1 MQHVCF
7 SSEER
12 RAVVGIRLLESTAT
26 LIWIMKAAYEHVDF
40 GEGCSV
46 RVYHRRL
53 PLIPFERHHHPEY
66 ELTLTMNSQGRRY
79 IGDSVAVYGDDDLV
93 LVPPDL
99 PHTWSS
105 NRSINASQPQVAI
118 VVWFDGSW
126 VRRFADLCPE
136 YADLRNLLRRAAC
149 GLVFE
154 KGTGTHMRARLDRLL
169 SANTRERLVSVLDIL
184 VWLSDVPAEPLT
196 LPSAFDARIGATS
209 RYVPDQL
216 NRVLSLIDTQ
226 FARPLKLITLAK
238 AAGMSERT
246 LTRHFTQHLGESVGQ
261 YITRVRIG
269 HACRTLTDT
278 DMPISVIAARSG
290 FANVA
295 NFNRQFKAT
304 KLMTPAA
311 YRQQFFGKENDTS
324 PLLTERSPS
333 LDIKHTAVK
342 RHRRGSSCT

>member
-1 MQHVCF
+1 
-7 SSEER
+7 
-12 RAVVGIRLLESTAT
+12 
-26 LIWIMKAAYEHVDF
+26 MKAAYEHVDF
-40 GEGCSV
+40 GESCSV
-46 RVYHRRL
+46 RVYNRRL
-53 PLIPFERHHHPEY
+53 PRIPFERHHHPEY
-66 ELTLTMNSQGRRY
+66 ELTLTMNSQGKRY

-105 NRSINASQPQVAI
+105 NSSIDASQPQVAI

-126 VRRFADLCPE
+126 VRRLADLCPE
-136 YADLRNLLRRAAC
+136 YSDLRNLLRRAAC
-149 GLVFE
+149 GLAFQE
-154 KGTGTHMRARLDRLL
+154 GTGAQMRAHLDRLL
-169 SANTRERLVSVLDIL
+169 SANARERLNAVLDIL
-184 VWLSDVPAEPLT
+184 VWLSDAPGESLT
-196 LPSAFDARIGATS
+196 SPSAFDARAGATAG
-209 RYVPDQL
+209 YVPDQI

-226 FARPLKLITLAK
+226 FAHPLKLPTLAK

-290 FANVA
+290 FANLA

-304 KLMTPAA
+304 KQMTPVAW
-311 YRQQFFGKENDTS
+311 REQFSGKRIDAS
-324 PLLTERSPS
+324 PSLTERSPS
-333 LDIKHTAVK
+333 LEVK
-342 RHRRGSSCT
+342 RSAVRRQRRVAGYA